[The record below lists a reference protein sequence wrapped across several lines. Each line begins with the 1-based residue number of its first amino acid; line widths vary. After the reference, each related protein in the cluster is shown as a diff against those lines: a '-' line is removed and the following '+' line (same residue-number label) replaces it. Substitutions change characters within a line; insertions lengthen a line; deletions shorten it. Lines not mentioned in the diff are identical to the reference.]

1 MKSREKIAP
10 LDYDLISRYPDGAM
24 QLAQKSITQM
34 ADLTLEALETTQD
47 YLKSKDNEDFDVIN
61 QIEEMVDDLD
71 YNLTRVTYLKLSN
84 MGMPI

>member
-1 MKSREKIAP
+1 
-10 LDYDLISRYPDGAM
+10 M

-71 YNLTRVTYLKLSN
+71 HNLTRYLLQIVKHGDANL
-84 MGMPI
+84 MAQD